1 MNISSFQAANLT
13 SLKQALNMAT
23 LQKAMKQDAQSM
35 DAVMKMMEKSV
46 APHKGGSIDLKV

>member
-1 MNISSFQAANLT
+1 MEISSFQAVNIA
-13 SLKQALNMAT
+13 SLRQALNMAT

-35 DAVMKMMEKSV
+35 DAVLKLMEKSV